1 MYVASMC
8 PQCFIC
14 FFKHML
20 QMCLS
25 RCYICFTHMLQMF
38 YLHVVYVNNG
48 FQVFF
53 VSVLD
58 ICFKCFICL
67 QTYVASI
74 ASECFKSRSSVA
86 HLMRVKSGKG
96 RQRSPL
102 GRGPLDG
109 RMKSRHGRG
118 CRRAPGKRIVSVHGI
133 VWRIN
138 IWSDVWATV
147 VPTWQRPVDIYLE
160 SMDDTGIILFMLC
173 LFMTKAKHNAPNKS

>member
-1 MYVASMC
+1 
-8 PQCFIC
+8 
-14 FFKHML
+14 
-20 QMCLS
+20 
-25 RCYICFTHMLQMF
+25 
-38 YLHVVYVNNG
+38 VYVNNG
-48 FQVFF
+48 FQVFS

-86 HLMRVKSGKG
+86 HLMRVESGKG

-118 CRRAPGKRIVSVHGI
+118 RGVQARAEETNRLGPRYRLTNQYLIRRMGDS
-133 VWRIN
+133 
-138 IWSDVWATV
+138 SS
-147 VPTWQRPVDIYLE
+147 Y
-160 SMDDTGIILFMLC
+160 
-173 LFMTKAKHNAPNKS
+173 MTKARGYILGVDG